1 MADYVP
7 YEAPAHDASSL
18 PVSMPLRLIGR
29 DIVLAKVYS
38 SLKDNMAV
46 HIYGPAGIGKTAL
59 AATLASAYTDLPS
72 GVLWFD
78 VTEATP
84 LAELIARVGRAYRVS
99 EIGASEN
106 PLGMVG
112 AAASTLTGAKPLIVL
127 DGKMNEQVARDFVT
141 RCADRLPVLL
151 IADEQMVGPWTAI
164 EIEKL
169 APEQAALMFKQL
181 SGHDKPDG
189 EENDAD
195 IDKIV
200 QAVDYV
206 PFGVA
211 VAAGAVRANK
221 QTPAEFLKNLPQQ
234 SGVSGSLLALTASFR
249 GLNSALQGLLLMIGA
264 SIGGE
269 ASSELLSMMSGVP
282 QENLKQAM
290 LMLSH
295 RQLAERFTRHG
306 QPYYRLHPL
315 TYSFTQP
322 LLRGSGKLDSLRQK
336 FHDSVLSY
344 TSNHLG
350 DNPADYDRLATEMDT
365 LLSLARWSS
374 NQGDRDTANQ
384 IVSDLTQAGDFV
396 NERGY
401 TYELMSL
408 RRLGASLAGAVP
420 AREVE
425 PAPSAPVE
433 DMPLAPADTPE
444 PEPVA
449 TPDVPAPEAEAAPAE
464 PAPPPTSAP
473 ATPLPYDTVEE
484 EDEPDDVEDADVEDE
499 DDEEQNYSPF
509 DIDDDDEDASTNDS
523 ATAVEDPLVR
533 MAAQAGAGADAEAE
547 AAPEPQEPAEIT
559 RLRTSL
565 LQARQ
570 QGNLNRQAEL
580 QTQIGQAYQRAN
592 LDIEAIASYAEA
604 LTTYEGLSD
613 QPGTLATLETL
624 ARLANRTDNVQ
635 AGVMYAT
642 RGAQLAL
649 DAKDPARQARML
661 SLLGDARQQL
671 GESEQAAS
679 AYRLALDLAQT
690 IKDQE
695 AEAMLLLKLGYAQLD
710 GSQAQAAVSTW
721 EKALTLLR
729 EQNKRD
735 LEGRVLGGLGTA
747 YGELD
752 RWIEAIGFH
761 DKALSIAREVKDQ
774 EEESLQLTNLGY
786 ASVQANQLGQ
796 AVLRYRQALHV
807 AYETGNRDNIVSTIV
822 DLAQLLVES
831 QRHTA
836 IAELLINDAVKLDPN
851 DRDVKRLKERIEDE
865 KQAAVENGVQLI
877 PVTGT
882 ARDYAANAYQLLSD
896 NAQ

>member
-29 DIVLAKVYS
+29 DMVLAKVYS
-38 SLKDNMAV
+38 SLKDRMAV
-46 HIYGPAGIGKTAL
+46 HIYGPEGIGKTAL

-78 VTEATP
+78 VTQDTT

-112 AAASTLTGAKPLIVL
+112 AAAATLTGANPLIVL
-127 DGKMNEQVARDFVT
+127 DGKLDEQAARDFIT

-151 IADEQMVGPWTAI
+151 IADEQMVGPWTAV

-195 IDKIV
+195 IDRLV

-234 SGVSGSLLALTASFR
+234 SGVSGSILALTASFR
-249 GLNSALQGLLLMIGA
+249 GLNSALQGLLLVMGA
-264 SIGGE
+264 SLGGE
-269 ASSELLSMMSGVP
+269 ASSELLSLVSGVP

-315 TYSFTQP
+315 TYTFTQP

-344 TSNHLG
+344 TSSHLS
-350 DNPADYDRLATEMDT
+350 DSDADYDRLATEMDT

-374 NQGDRDTANQ
+374 AQGDRETAGQ
-384 IVSDLTQAGDFV
+384 IVSDLTQAGAFV
-396 NERGY
+396 DERGY
-401 TYELMSL
+401 AYELRAL
-408 RRLGASLAGAVP
+408 RRLAASAPTSDAVP
-420 AREVE
+420 TRAVE
-425 PAPSAPVE
+425 AA
-433 DMPLAPADTPE
+433 PE
-444 PEPVA
+444 PEDDDIVDAQPIGGTDA
-449 TPDVPAPEAEAAPAE
+449 PAPAAEETDTAAPTTTPIPPLSVPTNPLPFEDQGETSDSEDEAEVETPEADAQPTFS
-464 PAPPPTSAP
+464 PPDGS
-473 ATPLPYDTVEE
+473 
-484 EDEPDDVEDADVEDE
+484 DDQ
-499 DDEEQNYSPF
+499 DDG
-509 DIDDDDEDASTNDS
+509 DDGD
-523 ATAVEDPLVR
+523 DPLVR
-533 MAAQAGAGADAEAE
+533 MAAQASIGEDADTENT
-547 AAPEPQEPAEIT
+547 APPPQEPAEIT
-559 RLRTSL
+559 RLRASL
-565 LQARQ
+565 VQARQ

-592 LDIEAIASYAEA
+592 MDNEAIASFAEA
-604 LTTYEGLSD
+604 LTTYEGLNDPS
-613 QPGTLATLETL
+613 GTLATLETL

-690 IKDQE
+690 LQDQE

-710 GSQAQAAVSTW
+710 GSQTQAAVATW
-721 EKALTLLR
+721 EKALPLLR

-761 DKALSIAREVKDQ
+761 DKALSIAREVEDQ
-774 EEESLQLTNLGY
+774 EEEALQLTNLGY

-836 IAELLINDAVKLDPN
+836 IAELLINDAIKLDPN

-865 KQAAVENGVQLI
+865 KQAAVENGIQLI
-877 PVTGT
+877 PVAGT
-882 ARDYAANAYQLLSD
+882 AHDYAANAYQLLD
-896 NAQ
+896 T